1 MLLPCVE
8 NVGIL
13 QLFSIIS
20 RSLKYLLFSN
30 QNFTS
35 KVFLSFFDH
44 TNVHTDDLQV
54 RKEKVCSTEES
65 ITKIVKTILK
75 WLSKVYQ
82 MSLCFAYASENSS
95 IYFPPLKQYI
105 LEKRGLESS
114 SSSKSPLKEKE
125 ILLEMQTSFSS
136 LNCFAMAA
144 KLKLL
149 KAAAGKRG
157 RRSQECKEIMSK
169 QPKIRDCITEF
180 SSGGNLRLF
189 RQS

>member
-20 RSLKYLLFSN
+20 RSLKYLLFSPKTLH
-30 QNFTS
+30 QKF
-35 KVFLSFFDH
+35 FFPFFDH
-44 TNVHTDDLQV
+44 TKVHTDDLQV

-75 WLSKVYQ
+75 WLSKEYQ

-157 RRSQECKEIMSK
+157 RRSQECKEITSK
-169 QPKIRDCITEF
+169 QPKIRDCTEIQQRRKP
-180 SSGGNLRLF
+180 SSV
-189 RQS
+189 

>member
-1 MLLPCVE
+1 
-8 NVGIL
+8 
-13 QLFSIIS
+13 
-20 RSLKYLLFSN
+20 
-30 QNFTS
+30 
-35 KVFLSFFDH
+35 
-44 TNVHTDDLQV
+44 
-54 RKEKVCSTEES
+54 
-65 ITKIVKTILK
+65 
-75 WLSKVYQ
+75 

-169 QPKIRDCITEF
+169 QPKIRDCITES